1 MNTQKK
7 NWEYTL
13 ENTFPSSEKKILE
26 KENNNFIKWIF
37 ESK

>member
-1 MNTQKK
+1 MTMNTQKK

-26 KENNNFIKWIF
+26 KDRE
-37 ESK
+37 